1 MPSTFQKLQIYHSK
15 PLFFFHFLHYLLYIQ
30 IPKGVSEFMGLH
42 LMAVVKLKLL
52 ASTSHTVSL
61 TPYITSLVAPFVV
74 KTFLN
79 FRTLP
84 QLYEDVLHALR
95 LFLFQFTQIRQLEDR
110 SVFTNYTTFLAA
122 SLYSCIISNFA
133 IKETRWSYLSG
144 FFFFSNKKPLD

>member
-95 LFLFQFTQIRQLEDR
+95 LFLFQFTQIRQLEDLGDR
-110 SVFTNYTTFLAA
+110 NRWERALRLLTERISRQSSTSDEASSLHELAMIT
-122 SLYSCIISNFA
+122 L
-133 IKETRWSYLSG
+133 
-144 FFFFSNKKPLD
+144 